1 MSFEIPIRNARPG
14 FKVLFWS
21 TLQCRWLGTRA
32 LIINIAGLL
41 LKKAG
46 DPFYTLAGL
55 VKTSPARRIEA

>member
-1 MSFEIPIRNARPG
+1 MSFEIPIQNARPG
-14 FKVLFWS
+14 LFLFWS